1 MDVCGEMANYL
12 QVHVKIRECF
22 FSWEKKEKKR
32 KLKRLKLFV
41 LTFSK

>member
-1 MDVCGEMANYL
+1 MYVVMRNYL
-12 QVHVKIRECF
+12 QIHVKVRQYV
-22 FSWEKKEKKR
+22 FSGGKKEKKR

>member
-1 MDVCGEMANYL
+1 MYVVRWQTIYKFLSKSGNT
-12 QVHVKIRECF
+12 F
-22 FSWEKKEKKR
+22 FVGKKKEKKR